1 MDVTKVDAGS
11 FLTIVLVGAI
21 AAVIVSALPKRYAPP
36 VVVLEIVFGIIVGPQ
51 VLGLADVDSF
61 VRFFSNLG
69 LGMLFFFAGYE
80 IDFDRIRGKAL
91 TLAVWGWALSI
102 ALAYGIGG
110 ALAAAGIVLS
120 FLYTGSALATT
131 AIGTLI
137 PILRDEDE
145 LRTRFGTFL
154 LAAGA
159 IGEFGPILLLTLVLS
174 TQDAIN
180 RALPL
185 LLFIALAI
193 VIALVSVRTA
203 PVGWGALERSIEAS
217 SQLAVRLAALLVFG
231 LAALAAELGL
241 DVVLGGFVA
250 GMITRMAVRGHE
262 VTVLESKLSAVGFG
276 LLIPFFFTVSGIEL
290 QPRRAR
296 HESRGN
302 AEAADVPRLVP
313 RRPRAPGAAA
323 LPGRASAG
331 PRPVR
336 ARHLFGDGPAA
347 RRRDH
352 RGRGPGRPHAF
363 LDRSSVGRG
372 GDRLDGRVPVR
383 RPDAAVGSRRSRGVP
398 VGCRI
403 AGQRGVTSVRYGI
416 QRSPAGVTT
425 SSWV

>member
-21 AAVIVSALPKRYAPP
+21 AAVIVSALPRRYAPP

-203 PVGWGALERSIEAS
+203 PVGWGVLERSIEAS

-276 LLIPFFFTVSGIEL
+276 LLIPFFFTVSGISFNL
-290 QPRRAR
+290 DALVTSPGAMLKLPMFLALFLVVRGLPALLLYRGVLPRAR
-296 HESRGN
+296 DRYALATYS
-302 AEAADVPRLVP
+302 ATALPLVVAITEVAVQDGHM
-313 RRPRAPGAAA
+313 RSSTAAA
-323 LPGRASAG
+323 LVGAAIVSTVVFPFVGRMLRLDRVEAEAFPSVVESPASA
-331 PRPVR
+331 
-336 ARHLFGDGPAA
+336 A
-347 RRRDH
+347 
-352 RGRGPGRPHAF
+352 
-363 LDRSSVGRG
+363 
-372 GDRLDGRVPVR
+372 
-383 RPDAAVGSRRSRGVP
+383 
-398 VGCRI
+398 
-403 AGQRGVTSVRYGI
+403 
-416 QRSPAGVTT
+416 
-425 SSWV
+425 